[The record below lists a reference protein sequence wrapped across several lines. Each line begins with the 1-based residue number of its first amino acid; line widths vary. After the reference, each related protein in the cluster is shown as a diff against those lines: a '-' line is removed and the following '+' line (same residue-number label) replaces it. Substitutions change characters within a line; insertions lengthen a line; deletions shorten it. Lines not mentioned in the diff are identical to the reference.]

1 MAKALSEMTL
11 EELWRLF
18 PIVLTPHRPQWKD
31 WAKEEI
37 ENLHS
42 LLSDHTPVI
51 SHIGSTAIAGIKAKP
66 IIDILVEVP
75 PTASLTAIR
84 TSLENA
90 GYICMCVS
98 GPRMSLN
105 KGYTPAGYAE
115 RVFHIHIHPTGDNA
129 EIAFRDYLN
138 SHPDV
143 AREYESLKLRLLEE
157 FGNNRDDYTA
167 AKSEFV
173 NRVIRQA
180 SLSAISASTRDVN
193 SLAGRS

>member
-18 PIVLTPHRPQWKD
+18 PIVLTAHRPQWKD

-42 LLSDHTPVI
+42 LLSEHNPVI
-51 SHIGSTAIAGIKAKP
+51 SHIGSSAIAGIKAKP

-84 TSLENA
+84 TSLENV

-98 GPRMSLN
+98 GTRMSLN

-115 RVFHIHIHPTGDNA
+115 RVFHIHIHPAGDNA

-138 SHPDV
+138 SHPAV

-157 FGNNRDDYTA
+157 FGNNRDGYTA

-173 NRVIRQA
+173 NRVITQA
-180 SLSAISASTRDVN
+180 SLSAMSASTRDVN
-193 SLAGRS
+193 SPAGRS

>member
-18 PIVLTPHRPQWKD
+18 PIVLTAHRPQWKD

-98 GPRMSLN
+98 GTRMSFN

-129 EIAFRDYLN
+129 EITFRDYLN

-143 AREYESLKLRLLEE
+143 AREYERLKLRLLEE
-157 FGNNRDDYTA
+157 FGNNRDGYTD
-167 AKSEFV
+167 AKSKFV
-173 NRVIRQA
+173 NRVISQA
-180 SLSAISASTRDVN
+180 SLSAMSASTRDVN
-193 SLAGRS
+193 SPAGRS